1 MFLIEHVNDSVEI
14 AYNYMNFIYYRKTSA
29 NVKTAYKRNYLN
41 TEGDIDLSV
50 TGPVFNGSTVFM

>member
-1 MFLIEHVNDSVEI
+1 MDKLLSCKSSD
-14 AYNYMNFIYYRKTSA
+14 RKTSA

-41 TEGDIDLSV
+41 TEGDIDMSV